1 MEEEQHKR
9 DIWDKFSMILQAGG
23 GLLTAVTVAL
33 IGFIGSNYLKDR
45 ENADTASRE
54 KMQSNETNV
63 RIYTELMSKREEA
76 ESALRKDMF
85 VSIIQ
90 SFLRPGSASLDERVL
105 NLELLSYNFHE
116 SLNLKPLF
124 IYMDKQIQ
132 RSNDPAKKDFQ
143 DRLYKVAT
151 EISLKQMLV
160 LESAG
165 AKADRDVDFDVFK
178 ENPGGIPLEPVSLTV
193 EGTQRQFS
201 LFVLEADKKTREL
214 KMRMEVRTAKDTLG
228 NMETS
233 TAEFWVGFFDL
244 PMIDNTRLTN
254 DQRCAIVLNSFEDGL
269 ANITL
274 AFFPGSYA
282 SLKEKPYYQEVVQ
295 NLMKTNSLVNAQQQK

>member
-1 MEEEQHKR
+1 MEEEHKR
-9 DIWDKFSMILQAGG
+9 DAWDKVAMILQAGG

-45 ENADTASRE
+45 ESADTASRE
-54 KMQSNETNV
+54 KMQANETNV

-90 SFLRPGSASLDERVL
+90 SFLRPGSTSLDERVL

-124 IYMDKQIQ
+124 IYMNKLIQ
-132 RSNDPAKKDFQ
+132 RSNDPGKAGYQ
-143 DRLYKVAT
+143 TRLFNVAT

-165 AKADRDVDFDVFK
+165 AKADRDIDFDAFK
-178 ENPGGIPLEPVSLTV
+178 ENPGGIPLEPVTLTI
-193 EGTQRQFS
+193 EGIQRQFS

-214 KMRMEVRTAKDTLG
+214 KMRLEVRTPKDTTG

-233 TAEFWVGFFDL
+233 TAEFWVGFFDF
-244 PMIDNTRLTN
+244 PMIDNTRLTQ
-254 DQRCAIVLNSFEDGL
+254 DQRCAVVLNAFEDGL
-269 ANITL
+269 ASITL
-274 AFFPGSYA
+274 AYFPGSYA
-282 SLKEKPYYQEVVQ
+282 SLKEKPYYMEVVQ
-295 NLMKTNSLVNAQQQK
+295 NLMKTNSLINAQQQK